1 MNDTDMISRINCLTG
16 ELDMLYHQAAKKLG
30 VPDSILRILYAI
42 SGLGDGCRP
51 TDVCRLAGLSKQTV
65 NSALRR
71 LECENILKLEHRD
84 GRCKQLRL
92 TELGKQRVAESAGRL
107 GDAERRATESFSE
120 AEAAE
125 YLRLM
130 EKFNVAFAHEL
141 KYL

>member
-1 MNDTDMISRINCLTG
+1 MNDTDMISRINRLTG

-42 SGLGDGCRP
+42 SGLGDG
-51 TDVCRLAGLSKQTV
+51 CRLAGLSKQTV

-92 TELGKQRVAESAGRL
+92 TELGKKRVAESAGRL

-141 KYL
+141 NYL